1 MRIATTLL
9 AFLTI
14 LILTAT
20 TQRADAVVYC
30 KYVGV
35 PKGCVARPG
44 VVLRPAPGVGEPG
57 VGVRGPVERPIRRY

>member
-1 MRIATTLL
+1 MRVAITLL

-20 TQRADAVVYC
+20 TQRAGAVVYC

-35 PKGCVARPG
+35 PKGCVARAG
-44 VVLRPAPGVGEPG
+44 VVLRPAPRVVEPG
-57 VGVRGPVERPIRRY
+57 VVVRERPIRRY

>member
-1 MRIATTLL
+1 MKTVTTLL
-9 AFLTI
+9 AVLTI
-14 LILTAT
+14 TILSAT

-44 VVLRPAPGVGEPG
+44 VVLRPAPRVAEPG
-57 VGVRGPVERPIRRY
+57 VVVRPVERPIRRY

>member
-1 MRIATTLL
+1 MRVAITLL

-35 PKGCVARPG
+35 PKGCVARAG
-44 VVLRPAPGVGEPG
+44 VVLRPAPRVVEAGV
-57 VGVRGPVERPIRRY
+57 VRERPIRRY